1 MNLTV
6 TDLAQ
11 EKLSALME
19 ENDAPAQA
27 IRVFAQ
33 GGGCACSGPQF
44 GMGLDDPQATDSL
57 IEFGTLKFIADPSSA
72 AALEGA
78 SIDYID
84 DVMQQ
89 GFSIEAPNAAELMG
103 AGGGGGWGCGG
114 GGGGDGHNHGG
125 GGGGGGCACGGH

>member
-11 EKLSALME
+11 EKLSALMQ
-19 ENDAPAQA
+19 ENDAPEQA

-57 IEFGTLKFIADPSSA
+57 VEFGTLKFIADPSSA

-78 SIDYID
+78 SIDYVD

-103 AGGGGGWGCGG
+103 AGGGGGCGCGG

-125 GGGGGGCACGGH
+125 GGGCACGGH

>member
-11 EKLSALME
+11 EKLSALMQ

-57 IEFGTLKFIADPSSA
+57 VEFGTLKFIADPASA
-72 AALEGA
+72 QALEGA
-78 SIDYID
+78 SIDYVD

-103 AGGGGGWGCGG
+103 AGGGGCGCGG
-114 GGGGDGHNHGG
+114 GGGHTH
-125 GGGGGGCACGGH
+125 GGGGGCACGGH

>member
-103 AGGGGGWGCGG
+103 AGGGGGCGG